1 MCTSSVKE
9 GVSSAQDRMRQ
20 YKREKADQ
28 FSKEMQESNIS
39 GKAMEQFEGGM
50 RSSTGVVRVV
60 GEEAQRWGDTAAM
73 LVGAKKPSAPGTDSS
88 DTTSA
93 NYSKSS
99 SEKSSK
105 SDKKAKKTGNEG
117 TGGSKKQFYAS
128 KNK

>member
-1 MCTSSVKE
+1 ME
-9 GVSSAQDRMRQ
+9 A
-20 YKREKADQ
+20 EKGRLEDT
-28 FSKEMQESNIS
+28 NIS
-39 GKAMEQFEGGM
+39 GKAMEEFEGGM
-50 RSSTGVVRVV
+50 RSSTGVLRVV

-73 LVGAKKPSAPGTDSS
+73 IVGAKKPSAPGTDSS

>member
-39 GKAMEQFEGGM
+39 GKAMEQFEAGVDT
-50 RSSTGVVRVV
+50 STQGARII

-73 LVGAKKPSAPGTDSS
+73 IMGVQKPSAPGTDSS